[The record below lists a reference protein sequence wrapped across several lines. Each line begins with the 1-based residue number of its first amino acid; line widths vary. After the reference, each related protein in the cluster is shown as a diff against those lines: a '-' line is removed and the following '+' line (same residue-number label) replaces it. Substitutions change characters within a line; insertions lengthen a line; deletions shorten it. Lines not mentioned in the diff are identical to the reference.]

1 MYDRSQC
8 FLCLPMPLT
17 RRLSA
22 IAARLGLIL
31 VLMILL
37 PAPAHTAPVDLA
49 QAKTPMSVI
58 TPQAAIERLFTTTSI
73 QQDWFDSSF
82 LAQVP
87 LTQVQSIVA
96 SLKGE
101 LGAYRSVRS
110 QGQSYVVVFERGT
123 VPTKIVLNAAG
134 QIRGLLFQS
143 GFSSLT
149 DAVNA
154 FKALP
159 GDVSL
164 LVIDGQSEQ
173 VALNVDRPLAVGSTF
188 KLAVL
193 KALRSQIEAGQRS
206 WRDIV
211 TLESERKSLPSGI
224 LQGWPDGTPLTV
236 ESLAS
241 LMISISDNTATDRLI
256 HLVGRE
262 PIEAIAP
269 RNRPF
274 LTTREAFVLKS
285 AKNSKW
291 LQRYRSGDSGQRR
304 SLLPELA
311 KLPLPTINEFE
322 SSPPALDVEWF
333 FSVRELCGLIAQVQD
348 LPLMAINSGVASA
361 EDWQRVA
368 FKGGSEPGVINMT
381 TWLEAKN
388 GKRYCVS
395 ATWNHATVDNNRFSG
410 LYQGLIGVLK

>member
-1 MYDRSQC
+1 
-8 FLCLPMPLT
+8 
-17 RRLSA
+17 
-22 IAARLGLIL
+22 
-31 VLMILL
+31 
-37 PAPAHTAPVDLA
+37 
-49 QAKTPMSVI
+49 MSVI